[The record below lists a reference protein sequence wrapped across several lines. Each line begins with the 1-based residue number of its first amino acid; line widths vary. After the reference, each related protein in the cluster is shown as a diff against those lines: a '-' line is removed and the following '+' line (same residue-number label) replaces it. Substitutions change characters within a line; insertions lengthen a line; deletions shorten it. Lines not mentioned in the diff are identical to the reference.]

1 MSTPYDRR
9 KEIPKRDITPGL
21 NVCIDFKG
29 DGYFYARGTVIRKLR
44 KNWLVYIPDRDLS
57 SSGGVDGKYS
67 IPRNRLRLD
76 FGFTKDGRPLLATKE
91 DHKIFWSKEH
101 VDYCMSFDWD
111 FCNREEK
118 QFYDNRQSN

>member
-29 DGYFYARGTVIRKLR
+29 NGNFYERGKVIKKLR
-44 KNWLVYIPDRDLS
+44 KNWLVNIPKRDLS
-57 SSGGVDGKYS
+57 YIGGINGNYS
-67 IPRNRLRLD
+67 IPRNRLKVD
-76 FGFTKDGRPLLATKE
+76 FGFTKDGRALLATKE
-91 DHKIFWSKEH
+91 DNKIFWSKEH